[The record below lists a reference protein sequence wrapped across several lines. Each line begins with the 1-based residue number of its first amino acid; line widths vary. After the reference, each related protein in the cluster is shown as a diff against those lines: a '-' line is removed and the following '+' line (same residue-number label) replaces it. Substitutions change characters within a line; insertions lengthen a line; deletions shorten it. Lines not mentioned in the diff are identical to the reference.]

1 MVFKVRIHEYKGR
14 EMGDE
19 NRGVR
24 FEHGWIWSSAGE
36 EWVHSSIYQ
45 FCHTWRRLCWVVLFS
60 LYPDSLAVHLQQSCE
75 DDEQRKNTLL

>member
-1 MVFKVRIHEYKGR
+1 VVFKVRIHEYKGR

-36 EWVHSSIYQ
+36 EWVHSSILSILKYM
-45 FCHTWRRLCWVVLFS
+45 
-60 LYPDSLAVHLQQSCE
+60 E
-75 DDEQRKNTLL
+75 KTLLDCLIFSVS